1 MPVYNNLD
9 GVEDSDNYA
18 IEQSDGG
25 EESLE
30 YFNLVVRIVT
40 IVTQTFFFQSEE
52 IFVQLDELNKLD
64 RITHE

>member
-1 MPVYNNLD
+1 MNRSDREVHWSHQDVPVYNNLD
-9 GVEDSDNYA
+9 GVEDSDNYS

-40 IVTQTFFFQSEE
+40 IVT
-52 IFVQLDELNKLD
+52 
-64 RITHE
+64 